1 MSSIEMLRQLLTQL
15 RTADTRLSLDLPSKH
30 RYQLNPCLKEDEVQA
45 FECQNNVI
53 LPDDYRQFLLELG
66 NGGVGPGFG
75 MLKLLSKNHYYCLD
89 KPFPYEFPEDM
100 ILANGELNFNGTFP
114 LAEYGCGMVA
124 LLVITGKQ
132 RGKLWFATGEDGI
145 FPLGKNLCGFLH
157 AGLDAYMEA
166 EEPVCFSEWYRDWLV
181 NSLAELEVN
190 V

>member
-1 MSSIEMLRQLLTQL
+1 MLRQLLTQL
-15 RTADTRLSLDLPSKH
+15 RTADTSLSLDLPSKH
-30 RYQLNPCLKEDEVQA
+30 RYQLNPCLTEDEVQA

-75 MLKLLSKNHYYCLD
+75 MLKLLSKNHYYYCLD

-145 FPLGKNLCGFLH
+145 FPVGKNLCGFLH
-157 AGLDAYMEA
+157 VGLDAYMEA
-166 EEPVCFSEWYRDWLV
+166 EESVCFSEWYRDWLV